1 MKPKK
6 IIHIIGASNEL
17 ANELNSCL
25 YLYTHFRGMDEIKI
39 HEIDSISEYDFGLK
53 IYKRTYFY
61 DLTFN
66 IPYKE
71 CTKIEVLEV
80 LDDTESK
87 WRVIE

>member
-6 IIHIIGASNEL
+6 MIHITGASNEL

-25 YLYTHFRGMDEIKI
+25 YNYTQFRGMDDITI
-39 HEIDSISEYDFGLK
+39 GMIDSISEYDCGLK

-61 DLTFN
+61 DLVVN

-71 CTKIEVLEV
+71 CTEIEVMNVLEM
-80 LDDTESK
+80 EGGSN
-87 WRVIE
+87 